1 MSPSGSG
8 QEHSALRVL
17 AEELRHARAAKGLS
31 QDQLGDLINFSGS
44 QVGMV
49 EACRRVPSLDF
60 ARRCDEAMQTGGVLA
75 RMHPLVAGEAYPAW
89 FRPFAHHEAEAAALR
104 TFELAVVPGL
114 LQTEEYART
123 LLSAR
128 VGTPGVDVDQRV
140 AARMERQVIL
150 ERDTPPLLWVLLD
163 EGVLRRLVGGREVM
177 RHQIEYLAELTER
190 PNVIIQVIAA
200 EVGAHDGVNGS
211 FVIAD
216 FADAPSV
223 VYLESALTG
232 WLVER
237 RDQVESVRAIYD
249 GLRSEALPRAA
260 SAQLVKEAAKLW
272 TI

>member
-1 MSPSGSG
+1 MSSGESAR
-8 QEHSALRVL
+8 EHSALRVF
-17 AEELRHARAAKGLS
+17 ADELRHARTVKCLS
-31 QDQLGDLINFSGS
+31 QEQLGELINFSGS

-49 EACRRVPSLDF
+49 EALRRVPSLDF
-60 ARRCDEAMQTGGVLA
+60 ARRCDESLDTGGVLA
-75 RMHPLVAGEAYPAW
+75 RMHSLVAGEAYPSW
-89 FRPFAHHEAEAAALR
+89 FRPFAQHEAEATALR
-104 TFELAVVPGL
+104 AFELAVVPGL
-114 LQTEEYART
+114 LQTEDYART

-128 VGTPGVDVDQRV
+128 VGTPGADVDQRV
-140 AARMERQVIL
+140 AARIERQAIL
-150 ERDTPPLLWVLLD
+150 ERDSPPLLWILLD
-163 EGVLRRLVGGREVM
+163 EGVLRRPVGGREIM
-177 RHQIEYLAELTER
+177 RQQIEHLSEMMER
-190 PNVIIQVIAA
+190 PSVVIQIIAA

-223 VYLESALTG
+223 VYLETALTG

-237 RDQVESVRAIYD
+237 RDQVETVRAIYD

>member
-1 MSPSGSG
+1 M
-8 QEHSALRVL
+8 
-17 AEELRHARAAKGLS
+17 RHARTGKGLS

-75 RMHPLVAGEAYPAW
+75 RMHPLVAGEAYPVW
-89 FRPFAHHEAEAAALR
+89 FRPFAHHEAAATALR

-114 LQTEEYART
+114 LQTEEYARA

-128 VGTPGVDVDQRV
+128 VGVSGVDVDQRV
-140 AARMERQVIL
+140 AARMERQAVL
-150 ERDTPPLLWVLLD
+150 QRDTPPLMWVLLD
-163 EGVLRRLVGGREVM
+163 EGVLRRPVGGREVM

-190 PNVIIQVIAA
+190 PNVVIQVIAA

-216 FADAPSV
+216 FAETPSV
-223 VYLESALTG
+223 AYLESALTG

-237 RDQVESVRAIYD
+237 RDQVETVCAIYD

-260 SAQLVKEAAKLW
+260 SARLVKEAAKLW
-272 TI
+272 TT